1 MAISLLSSID
11 LGGAEIAS
19 YSRDHAVALVITG
32 GNKLEIVNYTDPSKP
47 SLVNELTLE
56 GSAQGVDV
64 VGDLAAVAVADATDP
79 KAANG
84 HVQLF
89 RLSGTGSGATLS
101 SLGKITVGALPDSV
115 SFSADGTKLVVANE
129 GEVIDSTTTDG
140 AGSIS
145 VIDTSTFSGST
156 TNVSGFTVKTVT
168 FEAFNGQ
175 AEKLNLQGIRI
186 SGGSEGATVAQD
198 IEPEAIAVLGNTAW
212 VTLQEN
218 NAVAEINLTTGSL
231 TKIWGLGIKDWS
243 RGTPEASNFGF
254 TITYPDGGS
263 VNNARP
269 DYDADGSIDAGE
281 VTAGGLSGAFYAGV
295 ENGQEIFYVITD
307 RGPQA
312 ANIGDRKGDNP
323 NDANKGQKIFDD
335 PDYPIT
341 IYKLAQTSTG
351 FDQLEAIT
359 LKVPDGND
367 GFRNA
372 TGIGALANHDKAF
385 QLVSAGNG
393 IEGSQGQY
401 NVYAEIARDAFGLDT
416 ESVNLITDTE
426 VNSGKPMFAVS
437 DEYFP
442 QIALF
447 DAASGELVKRYIPEG
462 SVFSTTDYTPGRG
475 DVTSYTQQSLPK
487 VYGDRWA
494 NRGFEGMAFNSTDGL
509 LYAFVQSGLQPVGYK
524 NTEFVRILAI
534 DPASGE
540 PKAEYLHLLDA
551 DSRLSGSAKVDKIG
565 DAVYDAGRDRFL
577 IIERDSLTGSTAN
590 KAIVELDL
598 TGATNVLNKNW
609 TDTLSVGQP
618 ELLDTKSIADALQ
631 VVGVHMV
638 QRTELLNI
646 PSIGADPAFDKPEGL
661 VLKPD
666 GTLVVF
672 NDNDFVA
679 VSGRTDNSATV
690 ISFTPTPIDTS
701 DKSEAGG
708 ALDIKDAYG
717 LPMADGIA
725 AFQSNG
731 STYLIVAGEGDDRN
745 GDLSTGIHID
755 DAERSKDLNEAN
767 RTNLGDRLKLISTE
781 GDYDDNSKLDQAYTF
796 GSRSFRIYDTKGNLV
811 FDSGNQLDEVAKAA
825 GLYDDGRSDDKGME
839 PEMVTTQVIN
849 GRVFAFVG
857 MERGTSSSV
866 AIYDVSD
873 PLNSRFVKLLE
884 NTGSISPEGLEFVTT
899 ESDGSGFLLA
909 ANEVSGTLDTYQFDL
924 KTIGQT
930 TALIP
935 EASTADDS
943 AERIDGQSGDI
954 NFAFGK
960 FKPLA
965 TVGEVDPT
973 TGLAL
978 TGYPDGNAAWLADE
992 NTIRV
997 AYQSESYGPLSN
1009 ETYPQVLSS
1018 GATLTGSK
1026 IHTID
1031 YNRAAFADFLNNNS
1045 PASEMVEGSGFLFDT
1060 LYNAFGEE
1068 VLSRSAGGLWGNQA
1082 TAEGKLLEFK
1092 QDFKLTQGDF
1102 YLQSLCGSV
1111 YEQAN
1116 KFGDG
1121 IGFTDD
1127 VWLAAE
1133 EWNIQSV
1140 FPNGNTDALETMGLA
1155 SIAVDV
1161 ANGVAYTAPVL
1172 GQSGY
1177 EKILPVNP
1185 GSKDYV
1191 VMVLAGYNYDIEPAP
1206 LKMYVGKKGVNEDN
1220 QQVDQSDAN
1229 TSDRDKFLARNG
1241 LLYGRIYGMAADAA
1255 TYQTLGITS
1264 PNADYRMMD
1273 DYLKNAAAPDQF
1285 SVRYYAVDYQ
1295 WDGFDTPEAVKNTE
1309 VLAWTKDGDVV
1320 NNVKEDDL
1328 SPAAGY
1334 TWFAGDT
1341 KVEHPAVDPDISKF
1355 RFVQNMTD
1363 EGALLGIEFS
1373 NLITEL
1379 NQANGN
1385 LPDYLSADV
1394 TRLVSAANGSM
1405 TLDTGDKGIGH
1416 NGESASIH
1424 LEAGK
1429 AKLVAPDGLQ
1439 WIKAADTDLLILDED
1454 SGNDYGERKMAIE
1467 LDANAFTLKNNGEGT
1482 LLALAGGTKNP
1493 RAIAEAS
1500 ALGDAF
1506 SEADGAEFSGTWN
1519 VTGLVATKGDGSF
1532 YSQEELAGIGE
1543 QQVIGD
1549 RPLSEQLMI
1558 GVVQMAGE
1566 SGGQVADMAADQG
1579 GQIFQFN
1586 LDLPGVAPK
1595 PISGT
1600 AQADLYEFPEDIDT
1614 IEGLDLKYDNVFTGA
1629 GDDSV
1634 DVEFNAGFN
1643 NTVTTGSGKDTVIA
1657 GHRDVIIGG
1666 SDADSL
1672 STLDGTNNRISG
1684 NTGTDDFLIGGSRN
1698 RAIGGNE
1705 NDVFRVG
1712 DVTGSNYFNGGSGQD
1727 HFWLISGTGD
1737 APAFKQYIMDFTPG
1751 EDVIGLQGASFSQIG
1766 FAQSGSDVLLSV
1778 GSSTVGHL
1786 RNTTVTA
1793 VNNEA
1798 NFAFG

>member
-1 MAISLLSSID
+1 MTISLLSSID
-11 LGGAEIAS
+11 LGGAEISS
-19 YSRDHAVALVITG
+19 YSKEHAIALVITG
-32 GNKLEIVNYTDPSKP
+32 GNKLELVNYTDPGSP
-47 SLVNELTLE
+47 SLVTEVNLD
-56 GSAQGVDV
+56 GPAQSVDV
-64 VGDLAAVAVADATDP
+64 VGDLVAVAVANAADP

-84 HVQLF
+84 HVAF
-89 RLSGTGSGATLS
+89 FSLSGTGSAATLS
-101 SLGKITVGALPDSV
+101 ALGQVTVGALPDSV
-115 SFSADGTKLVVANE
+115 SFSADGKKLVVANE
-129 GEVIDSTTTDG
+129 GEVIDSTTTDA
-140 AGSIS
+140 AGTIS
-145 VIDTSTFSGST
+145 VIDTSSFNAST
-156 TNVSGFTVKTVT
+156 ADTTGFTVQTVN

-186 SGGSEGATVAQD
+186 SGGSEGASVAQD

-218 NAVAEINLTTGSL
+218 NAVAEIDLTSGSL

-243 RGTPEASNFGF
+243 RGTPEATNFGF
-254 TITYPDGGS
+254 TISYPGTT
-263 VNNARP
+263 RP
-269 DYDADGSIDAGE
+269 DFNGNGSIDAGE
-281 VTAGGLSGAFYAGV
+281 VTAGGLSGAVYGGV

-312 ANIGDRKGDNP
+312 ADIGDRTNDNP
-323 NDANKGQKIFDD
+323 NDPNKGEKIFDD

-351 FDQLEAIT
+351 FEQLEAIT
-359 LKVPDGND
+359 LKVPDGQG

-385 QLVSAGNG
+385 QLVTAGNG
-393 IEGSQGQY
+393 VEGDANQY
-401 NVYAEIARDAFGLDT
+401 NIYAEIPQDAFGLDT
-416 ESVNLITDTE
+416 ESVNLITVAG
-426 VNSGKPMFAVS
+426 VNNGEPMLAVS

-447 DAASGELVKRYIPEG
+447 DAASGELVKRFVPDG
-462 SVFSTTDYTPGRG
+462 SDFASVTYEAGRG
-475 DVTSYTQQSLPK
+475 EVAAYTEASLPAI
-487 VYGDRWA
+487 YADRRA

-509 LYAFVQSGLQPVGYK
+509 LYAFVQSPLRPDGYE
-524 NTEFVRILAI
+524 NTEFIRVLAI
-534 DPASGE
+534 DPATGAPE
-540 PKAEYLHLLDA
+540 AEYLHLLGPDA
-551 DSRLSGSAKVDKIG
+551 GVDKIG
-565 DAVYDAGRDRFL
+565 DAVYDADRERFL
-577 IIERDSLTGSTAN
+577 IIERDSKTGSTAN
-590 KAIVELDL
+590 KAVVELDL
-598 TGATNVLNKNW
+598 TGATNVLNQDW
-609 TDTLSVGQP
+609 TTTLGVSQP
-618 ELLDTKSIADALQ
+618 ELLVTNSIADALKAA
-631 VVGVHMV
+631 GVQMV

-646 PSIGADPAFDKPEGL
+646 PSLGADPAFDKPEGL
-661 VLKPD
+661 ALKPD
-666 GTLVVF
+666 GSLVVF

-679 VSGRTDNSATV
+679 VEGRADNVATV

-708 ALDIKDAYG
+708 EIGIKDVYG
-717 LPMADGIA
+717 LPMADGIT
-725 AFQSNG
+725 AFQAG
-731 STYLIVAGEGDDRN
+731 GQTYVMVAGEGDDRD
-745 GDLSTGIHID
+745 GDLAEGIHIA
-755 DAERSKDLNEAN
+755 DAERAAKVDGADT
-767 RTNLGDRLKLISTE
+767 TNLGDRLKLISTE
-781 GDYDDNSKLDQAYTF
+781 GDYDNDGTLDQAYAF
-796 GSRSFRIYDTKGNLV
+796 GSRSFRIYDTEGNLV
-811 FDSGNQLDEVAKAA
+811 FDSGNQLDEIAKAA
-825 GLYDDGRSDDKGME
+825 GIYNDGRSDDKGME

-857 MERGTSSSV
+857 MERGVSSSV
-866 AIYDVSD
+866 AVYDVSD
-873 PLNSRFVKLLE
+873 PLNTQFVKLLE
-884 NTGSISPEGLEFVTT
+884 NTESVSPEGLEFIATDT
-899 ESDGSGFLLA
+899 DGSGFLLA
-909 ANEVSGTLDTYQFDL
+909 ANEVSGTLDTYQFEL

-935 EASTADDS
+935 EASTADEAS
-943 AERIDGQSGDI
+943 ERVDGQSGDI
-954 NFAFGK
+954 DFAFGK

-978 TGYPDGNAAWLADE
+978 TGYPDGNAAWLLDE
-992 NTIRV
+992 DTVRV
-997 AYQSESYGPLSN
+997 AYQSESYGTQSN

-1031 YNRAAFADFLNNNS
+1031 YNREAFADFLNNDQ
-1045 PASEMVEGSGFLFDT
+1045 PASTMVEGSGFLFDT
-1060 LYNAFGEE
+1060 LYNVFGEE
-1068 VLSRSAGGLWGNQA
+1068 VISRNAGGLWGNQ
-1082 TAEGKLLEFK
+1082 TTPDGQIIEFK
-1092 QDFKLTQGDF
+1092 DDFQLNQADF
-1102 YLQSLCGSV
+1102 FLQSLCGSV

-1133 EWNIQSV
+1133 EWNIQRI
-1140 FPNGNTDALETMGLA
+1140 FPNGNSDALETMGLA

-1185 GSKDYV
+1185 GTEDYV

-1206 LKMYVGKKGVNEDN
+1206 LKIYVGKKGVNEDN
-1220 QQVDQSDAN
+1220 QLVDQSDAN
-1229 TSDRDKFLARNG
+1229 TSERDKFLARNG
-1241 LLYGRIYGMAADAA
+1241 LLYGKVYGMAADAA
-1255 TYQTLGITS
+1255 TYAALDISS
-1264 PNADYRMMD
+1264 PDADDRMMD
-1273 DYLKNAAAPDQF
+1273 DYLKNADAPDNF

-1295 WDGFDTPEAVKNTE
+1295 WDGFDTPEAVKDTE
-1309 VLAWTKDGDVV
+1309 VLAWTKDGDDG
-1320 NNVKEDDL
+1320 EADL

-1334 TWFAGDT
+1334 TWFSGDT

-1363 EGALLGIEFS
+1363 EGAILGVEFS
-1373 NLITEL
+1373 DLIAEL
-1379 NQANGN
+1379 TADGN

-1394 TRLVSAANGSM
+1394 TRLVSAVDGSM

-1416 NGESASIH
+1416 NGESAATH
-1424 LEAGK
+1424 LEAGA

-1439 WIKAADTDLLILDED
+1439 WIKTADTDLLILDED
-1454 SGNDYGERKMAIE
+1454 SGNDFGERKIAIE
-1467 LDANAFTLKNNGEGT
+1467 LDADAFTLKNEGEGT
-1482 LLALAGGTKNP
+1482 LLALAGGSKSP
-1493 RAIAEAS
+1493 RAAAEAS

-1506 SEADGAEFSGTWN
+1506 SRATSAEFSGSWN

-1532 YSQEELAGIGE
+1532 YSQAELAGTGE
-1543 QQVIGD
+1543 QQVISE

-1579 GQIFQFN
+1579 GQIFQFS

-1600 AQADLYEFPEDIDT
+1600 AQADLYEFPEDIDAVA
-1614 IEGLDLKYDNVFTGA
+1614 GLDLKYDKVFTGA

-1634 DVEFNAGFN
+1634 DIEVNAGFN
-1643 NTVTTGSGKDTVIA
+1643 NTVMTGSGQDTVQA

-1666 SDADSL
+1666 SEADSL
-1672 STLDGTNNRISG
+1672 STQDGTNNRISG

-1698 RAIGGNE
+1698 RALGGSDS
-1705 NDVFRVG
+1705 DVFRVG
-1712 DVTGSNYFNGGSGQD
+1712 DVTGSNYFNGGAGQD
-1727 HFWLISGTGD
+1727 QFWLISGNGD
-1737 APAFKQYIMDFTPG
+1737 APAHKQYIMDFTPD
-1751 EDVIGLQGASFSQIG
+1751 EDVIGLQGASFANIA
-1766 FAQSGSDVLLSV
+1766 FEQSGTDVLLSV

-1798 NFAFG
+1798 NFAFS